1 MRGPADISPARLDW
15 TLAVRSLF
23 AWVGGAMRPQKQLP
37 AKPGAPGVPAAIPA
51 DYYAAGPYVATRSQQ
66 TDALRLAILANPDAL
81 AAVAGIA
88 REIAARP
95 VIVRTEADP
104 TPREHPVFALLD
116 SAPGFTR
123 EQLVE
128 RLIADVL
135 LTGNALVEV
144 LGRPTPVTP
153 RAGVLVLRD
162 ATDLY
167 AELDRAEATV
177 TAYRYEGP
185 DGTRYIAP
193 SNILH
198 AAVNRYGTGQDGVFG
213 VSPLAP
219 LYPDFE
225 RAARD
230 AAYLRDRPRGPIAS
244 IGLRW
249 PGETPPDEV
258 AGSLRLMRR
267 FYETT
272 GYHVALRGAEFES
285 LPESKEQTDV
295 LALQNAM
302 LDSIIRALGLAPVLW
317 NRSVTNDSAAK
328 EQHRAYRAMLHAL
341 SGVVWTAFQPLMD
354 RLGST
359 DLYLASDWS
368 GDAADAE
375 IEDQERRAKLA
386 EIHVRNGLPVATA
399 YQLAGIEIPA
409 GATDAT
415 QSQGPRLLL
424 AR

>member
-37 AKPGAPGVPAAIPA
+37 AKPGAPGVPSAIPA

-167 AELDRAEATV
+167 AELDRAESSV

-219 LYPDFE
+219 LLPDFE

-230 AAYLRDRPRGPIAS
+230 ALFLRDRPRG
-244 IGLRW
+244 
-249 PGETPPDEV
+249 T
-258 AGSLRLMRR
+258 AGSVEISFPPGTETDAMMAAVRLIDKLRER
-267 FYETT
+267 T
-272 GYHVALRGAEFES
+272 GYHIGVSGATFEG
-285 LPESKEQTDV
+285 LPEPGDREDV
-295 LALQNAM
+295 LSLQNAM

-399 YQLAGIEIPA
+399 YQLAGIDLP